1 MALGSVSFF
10 RLQSYRLIDVDFPH
24 GADRFIGFYYMVFV
38 DLRNGCMSF
47 FQWDNKHIIE
57 RLMRSTFITVLAW
70 TYQHLTKPI
79 LFLFPPEIIHE
90 VMTSVGEAFGEI
102 GILRWMLHTL
112 FSVPDRRIVQTIA
125 GIQFQTPVGLSAGF
139 DYEAKLTQILP
150 SLGFGFQTVGTIT
163 NGPYG
168 GNPPPMLGRLPKS
181 RSLMVNKGFKNMGI
195 AATLQ
200 KLTGK
205 KFQNA
210 VGISIGRTNTPR
222 LETVTDSIGDICEA
236 FTEVERSTVPFA
248 YYELNISC
256 PNLFGNISF
265 YPPKNL
271 RALLTAMQSLRL
283 SKPLFIKMPIELSNS
298 RISTLFDVIVKYP
311 VAGVIFGNLQKNRK
325 DPSFNQEEV
334 KRFPVGNFSGKPTEA
349 RSNELVRLAYK
360 RYGKKLVV
368 IGCGGI
374 FTAEDAYR
382 KMRLGASLVQLITGM
397 IYVGPQ
403 LVSQINSGIS
413 ELLQKDGYS
422 HVSEIIGKD
431 A

>member
-1 MALGSVSFF
+1 MRRVTLDLFAWVYQ
-10 RLQSYRLIDVDFPH
+10 RL
-24 GADRFIGFYYMVFV
+24 A
-38 DLRNGCMSF
+38 
-47 FQWDNKHIIE
+47 
-57 RLMRSTFITVLAW
+57 
-70 TYQHLTKPI
+70 KPI
-79 LFLFPPEIIHE
+79 FFLFAPEFVHDG
-90 VMTSVGEAFGEI
+90 MTTFGEI
-102 GILRWMLHTL
+102 LGKGRLVRQIAASLCSVSDRTL
-112 FSVPDRRIVQTIA
+112 VQTIA
-125 GIQFQTPVGLSAGF
+125 GVRFRSPVGLSAGF

-195 AATLQ
+195 VATLR
-200 KLTGK
+200 KLTGL
-205 KFQNA
+205 KFPSI

-222 LETVTDSIGDICEA
+222 LETVADSIEDICEA

-397 IYVGPQ
+397 IYQGPQ